1 LFPWSRVHE
10 SPSGRDP
17 WKLLALAGG
26 VNLLLGLSASARLGL
41 EVGEIWRLSPDR
53 RYFINAVSEI
63 LVALGAMSSGIG
75 MMMRRP
81 WSVSL
86 ATLAGTAGFVVTATD
101 LAISGRNVR
110 FIAVLFSETAREMP
124 LSFTHGSRL
133 LIMVIQALY
142 WPILLGLLH
151 INAADSPRERRSF
164 WIRVGS
170 AALLTGLV
178 EILLKWILGSD
189 G

>member
-17 WKLLALAGG
+17 WELLALAGR
-26 VNLLLGLSASARLGL
+26 VNLLLGLAASARLGV
-41 EVGEIWRLSPDR
+41 EVAEIWRLSPDR
-53 RYFINAVSEI
+53 RYFINAVIEI
-63 LVALGAMSSGIG
+63 LVALGAMSGGIG

-86 ATLAGTAGFVVTATD
+86 ATLAGTAGFVVTATE
-101 LAISGRNVR
+101 LAISGRHVR
-110 FIAVLFSETAREMP
+110 IIAVLFSETAREMP
-124 LSFTHGSRL
+124 LSFTYGSRL
-133 LIMVIQALY
+133 LMMVIQALY

-164 WIRVGS
+164 WIRVGT
-170 AALLTGLV
+170 AAVLTGFAV
-178 EILLKWILGSD
+178 LLIKWYSGSD
-189 G
+189 S